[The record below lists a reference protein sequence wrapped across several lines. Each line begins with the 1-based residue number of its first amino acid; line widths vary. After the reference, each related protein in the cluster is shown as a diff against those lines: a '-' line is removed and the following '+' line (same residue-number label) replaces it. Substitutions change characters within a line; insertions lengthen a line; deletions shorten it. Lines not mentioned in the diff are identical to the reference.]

1 MKFSK
6 LFKTKQPVL
15 VAFIFSLAMG
25 FAQVSLAS
33 EPFIKK
39 IRIKGNT
46 LIDPQSLRQ
55 HFDLGNGLK
64 MDPFLMDLAASEL
77 RSVYRYHGHPDID
90 SHALL
95 KSHNNTLTLKV
106 DEQREYRHGAARAEL
121 AVYNLDWN
129 FNMKTTEEQKDE
141 AIRKLVKGYKKIRL
155 NEEIVT
161 SYQVKKQRTRIEG
174 IEAEK
179 KKAMREKIAPAINA
193 FKERNLALEKE
204 QAQKMIA
211 MRARVKAS
219 SEKKDMEELKPKIM
233 EYGEVTPFE
242 RSAF

>member
-6 LFKTKQPVL
+6 LFKTKQSIL
-15 VAFIFSLAMG
+15 MAFIVSLAMG
-25 FAQVSLAS
+25 FTQVSLAN

-46 LIDPQSLRQ
+46 LIDPQSLKQ

-77 RSVYRYHGHPDID
+77 RSVYRFHGHPDID

-95 KSHNNTLTLKV
+95 KSHKGTLTLKV
-106 DEQREYRHGAARAEL
+106 DEQREYRYGAARAEL

-129 FNMKTTEEQKDE
+129 FNMKTTEKQKEE
-141 AIRKLVKGYKKIRL
+141 AIRKLVKGDKKIKL
-155 NEEIVT
+155 NEEVVT
-161 SYQVKKQRTRIEG
+161 SYLVKSQRVRIEG
-174 IEAEK
+174 IEAER
-179 KKAMREKIAPAINA
+179 KKAMREKIATAIIA

-204 QAQKMIA
+204 QAQKMIE

-219 SEKKDMEELKPKIM
+219 SEKKEMGEEKPKLM
-233 EYGEVTPFE
+233 EYGEITPFE